1 MILAP
6 LTVDTVSGIIV
17 FGITRQTNFD
27 TQRSPM
33 GCRPSGESVVED
45 FEKSAVVLESVLG

>member
-45 FEKSAVVLESVLG
+45 FEKSAVVLESVIG